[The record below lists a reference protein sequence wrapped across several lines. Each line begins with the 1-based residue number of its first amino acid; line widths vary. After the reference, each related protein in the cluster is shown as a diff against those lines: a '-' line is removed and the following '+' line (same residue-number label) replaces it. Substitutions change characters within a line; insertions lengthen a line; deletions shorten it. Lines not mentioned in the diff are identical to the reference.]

1 MDQLYFAM
9 KGFGKRYRTLFYLSR
24 GFHEIKNSKKHVFTK
39 FKFEINIYKQFGIII
54 VTLHSFICRSVYY
67 KSSFLAIAN
76 NLNIMT
82 WRDVMMIL
90 RHKNG
95 EKSVF
100 LLTYDR
106 HVKNATARLVLYLA
120 IITVLLSYHTINSG
134 RASSR
139 FFSILN
145 AVELAQA
152 LAPLT
157 VLFW

>member
-54 VTLHSFICRSVYY
+54 VYY

-82 WRDVMMIL
+82 WRDVMMIW
-90 RHKNG
+90 RHKNV

-100 LLTYDR
+100 FLTYDR

-120 IITVLLSYHTINSG
+120 IITGLLSYHTINSG

-139 FFSILN
+139 FYFILN